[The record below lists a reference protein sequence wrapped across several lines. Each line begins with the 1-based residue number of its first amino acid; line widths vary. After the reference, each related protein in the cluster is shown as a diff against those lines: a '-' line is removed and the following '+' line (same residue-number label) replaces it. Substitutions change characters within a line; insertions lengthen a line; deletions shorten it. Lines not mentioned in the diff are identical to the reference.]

1 MYGIKGIFINL
12 SNKKFFLNIYNKKY
26 NLNKLQLPYFHKE
39 NLEWFYIEQEAP
51 SLLGAIYGSNKWCV
65 VCDAS
70 IADEDVLEWLKAN
83 AYGGRGPDPSWANGE
98 SWEVDEDGLL
108 PCLFANTNGDSA
120 AECQSAICQG
130 DVREVFNDIVWPDYG
145 AAKIIAPLLE
155 R

>member
-1 MYGIKGIFINL
+1 MLAGMRHKTVVLALGL
-12 SNKKFFLNIYNKKY
+12 VL
-26 NLNKLQLPYFHKE
+26 LVVTGCGAETEHGCCEPPKE

-70 IADEDVLEWLKAN
+70 IAEEDVLEWLKAN
-83 AYGGRGPDPSWANGE
+83 AYGGSGTWANDEDG
-98 SWEVDEDGLL
+98 EVDEDGLL

-120 AECQSAICQG
+120 VECQSAICQG
-130 DVREVFNDIVWPDYG
+130 DAREVFNDIVWPDYG

>member
-1 MYGIKGIFINL
+1 M
-12 SNKKFFLNIYNKKY
+12 
-26 NLNKLQLPYFHKE
+26 
-39 NLEWFYIEQEAP
+39 
-51 SLLGAIYGSNKWCV
+51 

-83 AYGGRGPDPSWANGE
+83 AYGGSGTWANDEDG
-98 SWEVDEDGLL
+98 EVDEDGLL

-120 AECQSAICQG
+120 VECQSAICQG
-130 DVREVFNDIVWPDYG
+130 DAREVFNDIVWPDYG